1 MPIQTKVSGSWKAAN
16 AFVRVGG
23 AWKSANA
30 FIRAGGVWKSAT
42 TVQKVATPQ
51 IVSVNYQPGDMT
63 AYMTAYVTLTCA
75 TAGATIYTS
84 ISGGAWATCY
94 SVVTVPRGNQLRAY
108 AIKSGMTDSDI
119 FTANF

>member
-1 MPIQTKVSGSWKAAN
+1 MPIQTKVSGSWKSAN

-23 AWKSANA
+23 VWKSANA

-51 IVSVNYQPGDMT
+51 IASVNYPGAPGD
-63 AYMTAYVTLTCA
+63 MTAYVTLTCA

-84 ISGGAWATCY
+84 INGSAWATYY
-94 SVVTVPRGNQLRAY
+94 SVVTVPPGNQLQLRAY
-108 AIKSGMTDSDI
+108 ATKAGMTDSDVMYMQ
-119 FTANF
+119 F

>member
-1 MPIQTKVSGSWKAAN
+1 MPIQTKVSGSWKSAN

-30 FIRAGGVWKSAT
+30 FVRVGGVWKSAT

-51 IVSVNYQPGDMT
+51 IASVNYSG
-63 AYMTAYVTLTCA
+63 ATAYVTLTCA

-84 ISGGAWATCY
+84 IDSSAWATYY
-94 SVVTVPRGNQLRAY
+94 SIVTVPHCGQLRTY

-119 FTANF
+119 FTSNF

>member
-1 MPIQTKVSGSWKAAN
+1 MPIQTKVSGSWKSAN
-16 AFVRVGG
+16 ACVRVGG

-51 IVSVNYQPGDMT
+51 IANINYPGAPGD
-63 AYMTAYVTLTCA
+63 MTAYVTLTCA

-84 ISGGAWATCY
+84 INGRAWITY
-94 SVVTVPRGNQLRAY
+94 GSVVTVPPGGQLSAY
-108 AIKSGMTDSDI
+108 AVKAGMLDSDI
-119 FTANF
+119 FAAYF